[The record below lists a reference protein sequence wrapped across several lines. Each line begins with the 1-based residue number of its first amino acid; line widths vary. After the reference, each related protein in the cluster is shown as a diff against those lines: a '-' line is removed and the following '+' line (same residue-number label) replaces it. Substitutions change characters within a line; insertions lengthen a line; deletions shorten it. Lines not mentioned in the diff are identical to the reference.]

1 MMINAESLAVPDDGP
16 EADVVDQLRPVIGS
30 VDDAG
35 LDPTYVTKTRDWEVN
50 QADLID
56 QAIAVALPDD
66 DYENEAEI
74 DR

>member
-1 MMINAESLAVPDDGP
+1 MMISAESLAVPDDGP
-16 EADVVDQLRPVIGS
+16 EADVVDQLRPVIDS
-30 VDDAG
+30 DDAG

-66 DYENEAEI
+66 DYENAAEI

>member
-1 MMINAESLAVPDDGP
+1 MRINAESLPLVDGGT
-16 EADVVDQLRPVIGS
+16 EADVVDQLTPVIDS

-35 LDPTYVTKTRDWEVN
+35 LDPTYVTKPRDWAVN

-56 QAIAVALPDD
+56 QAIAITLPDD